1 MKSLNIDSFL
11 PWEVG
16 VVLILFGLLL
26 IFFGIRQGKKPFD
39 IKKLPLTRPTAKIIF
54 GSAFLI
60 IGFIQ
65 MFPLLK

>member
-39 IKKLPLTRPTAKIIF
+39 IKTLPLTRPTTKIIF
-54 GSAFLI
+54 GSTFLL

-65 MFPLLK
+65 IFPLLK